1 MLPIGVLTD
10 ATTWYC
16 FQRTAVPSYLVLSL
30 LQVLTKQL
38 DQLVIQP
45 LMKYRSGLPL
55 LGLQLVEM
63 LALLLLS
70 PL

>member
-1 MLPIGVLTD
+1 MLAQMRAQMLLVRHFP
-10 ATTWYC
+10 
-16 FQRTAVPSYLVLSL
+16 LVLM